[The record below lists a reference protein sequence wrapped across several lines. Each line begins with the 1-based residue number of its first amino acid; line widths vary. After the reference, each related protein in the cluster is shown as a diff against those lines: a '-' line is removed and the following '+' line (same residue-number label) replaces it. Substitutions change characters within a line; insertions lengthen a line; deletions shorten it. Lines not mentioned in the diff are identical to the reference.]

1 MEFTEQEQY
10 LVYLTEKGAIER
22 YGEITAEIRERL
34 EYELN
39 VIISKGVT
47 EYFLVLEDI
56 VKYCK
61 ANDIALG
68 PGRGSAGGSVVAYCL
83 YITKI
88 DPLQFDLL
96 FDRFLNSERNA
107 MPDFN

>member
-39 VIISKGVT
+39 VIISKGFT

-68 PGRGSAGGSVVAYCL
+68 PGRGSAGGSG
-83 YITKI
+83 
-88 DPLQFDLL
+88 LL
-96 FDRFLNSERNA
+96 LIYHKDRSTTIRSVIRPFLKFRT
-107 MPDFN
+107 